1 MTNKEKYKKAFS
13 ALESQECS
21 FQEIEQ
27 MAALQKKTKMKITAA
42 IVTGC
47 VLLGGTGTAYAMNV
61 GGIQRMV
68 QIWMHGEQT
77 NAVLDVTDDGIG
89 YSITWKDENG
99 EEREVS
105 GGGIAYELNG
115 KERPLTAEE
124 YLEEWDSPD
133 VEYLDDGS
141 VWVYYRDQKIDITD
155 KFDKDGICYVQV
167 KDGKDPIYM
176 TIKYQNGWGC
186 DSKKYPDPKE
196 LWGVKQ

>member
-13 ALESQECS
+13 ALEPRECS
-21 FQEIEQ
+21 FQEVEQ
-27 MAALQKKTKMKITAA
+27 MAVLQKKTKMKIAA
-42 IVTGC
+42 AMITGC

-68 QIWMHGEQT
+68 QIWMHGERT
-77 NAVLDVTDDGIG
+77 DAVMDVTNDGEG

-105 GGGIAYELNG
+105 GGGIAYEANG
-115 KERPLTAEE
+115 KQRPLTAEE
-124 YLEEWDSPD
+124 YLEEWDSPE

-155 KFDKDGICYVQV
+155 KFNEDGICYVQV
-167 KDGKDPIYM
+167 KDEKGPIYM
-176 TIKYQNGWGC
+176 TIKYQNGWG
-186 DSKKYPDPKE
+186 SNRKKYMDPKE
-196 LWGVKQ
+196 MWG

>member
-1 MTNKEKYKKAFS
+1 M
-13 ALESQECS
+13 
-21 FQEIEQ
+21 I
-27 MAALQKKTKMKITAA
+27 
-42 IVTGC
+42 
-47 VLLGGTGTAYAMNV
+47 
-61 GGIQRMV
+61 R
-68 QIWMHGEQT
+68 
-77 NAVLDVTDDGIG
+77 
-89 YSITWKDENG
+89 KDENG
-99 EEREVS
+99 KEREVS
-105 GGGIAYELNG
+105 GGGIAYEANG

-155 KFDKDGICYVQV
+155 KFDEDGICYVQV

-196 LWGVKQ
+196 LWG

>member
-155 KFDKDGICYVQV
+155 KFDEDGICYVQV
-167 KDGKDPIYM
+167 KDEKGPIYM
-176 TIKYQNGWGC
+176 TIKYQNGWGS
-186 DSKKYPDPKE
+186 DSNKYQDPKE
-196 LWGVKQ
+196 LWG